1 MPNLDA
7 VDKLILELLRIEA
20 YKKST
25 LKFMEETIPEFYEY
39 SSLAEEGYTV
49 DSDPI
54 PKDEIMDRLEK
65 MFGMLDPSYQN

>member
-39 SSLAEEGYTV
+39 SSFAEEGYTV

-65 MFGMLDPSYQN
+65 MFGMLDSSYQN